1 MNSSKDPTC
10 VLLPPSRIMQLQSDV
25 AGRIEAALALRLEV
39 SRADVKQSKIISR
52 TIRVWGKVRILN
64 EGDTINAAAITRVG
78 EDSRDASF
86 VRVSMYSI
94 LT

>member
-1 MNSSKDPTC
+1 
-10 VLLPPSRIMQLQSDV
+10 MQLRSDV

-39 SRADVKQSKIISR
+39 SRADIKQSKIISR
-52 TIRVWGKVRILN
+52 TMRVWGKVRILD
-64 EGDTINAAAITRVG
+64 EGDTMNAAAITKVG

-86 VRVSMYSI
+86 IRVSTYSI